1 MAIKDS
7 VENWVRGKPMQAVV
21 LIAAGGIVLGGVVGL
36 GAGWKI
42 EQNRTKNDVKR
53 LQASGKTAANGTGPL
68 GQRTGKVS
76 SVTEGTLTVVTKKKG
91 NQAVKTTTLTTVGQA
106 GKGAPADITVGRR
119 LLLTADGHDVIVLPQ
134 GSKLGRLV
142 TSVTTSSFAVAK
154 PDGSRGVSIKTANV
168 KVVDTVTPAKLTDVK
183 TGSEV
188 IAGGRAAGGNAF
200 NASEVI
206 LLPDGSAFAN

>member
-1 MAIKDS
+1 VAIKDS

-53 LQASGKTAANGTGPL
+53 LQASGGASATGSGPL
-68 GQRTGKVS
+68 GQRTGTVS
-76 SVTEGTLTVVTKKKG
+76 AITDGTLTLVTKKSG
-91 NQAVKTTTLTTVGQA
+91 TQAVKTTTLTNVEQA
-106 GKGAPADITVGRR
+106 SKGTPADITVGRR
-119 LLLTADGHDVIVLPQ
+119 LLLTLNGNDVIVLSK

-142 TSVTTSSFAVAK
+142 TSVTTDSFAVAK
-154 PDGSRGVSIKTANV
+154 PNGSRGVNIKTANV
-168 KVVDTVTPAKLTDVK
+168 KVVDTLTPAKLTDVK
-183 TGSEV
+183 TGSLV
-188 IAGGRAAGGNAF
+188 LAGGRASGKTAF

>member
-1 MAIKDS
+1 VAIKDS

-21 LIAAGGIVLGGVVGL
+21 LIAAGGIVIGGVVGL

-42 EQNRTKNDVKR
+42 EQNRTKDDVKR
-53 LQASGKTAANGTGPL
+53 LQASGKVANGTGPL

-76 SVTEGTLTVVTKKKG
+76 AITEGTLTVVTKNKG
-91 NQAVKTTTLTTVGQA
+91 NQAVKTTTLTNVEQA
-106 GKGAPADITVGRR
+106 SKGTPADITVGRR
-119 LLLTADGHDVIVLPQ
+119 LLLTTDGHDVIVLAQ

-154 PDGSRGVSIKTANV
+154 QDGSRGANIKTADV
-168 KVVDTVTPAKLTDVK
+168 KVVDTLAPAKLTDVK
-183 TGSEV
+183 TGSLV

>member
-1 MAIKDS
+1 
-7 VENWVRGKPMQAVV
+7 MQAVV

-53 LQASGKTAANGTGPL
+53 LQASGGASATGSGPL
-68 GQRTGKVS
+68 GQRTGTVS
-76 SVTEGTLTVVTKKKG
+76 AITDGTLTLVTKKSG
-91 NQAVKTTTLTTVGQA
+91 TQAVKTTTLTNVEQA
-106 GKGAPADITVGRR
+106 SKGTPADITVGRR
-119 LLLTADGHDVIVLPQ
+119 LLLTLNGNDVIVLSK

-142 TSVTTSSFAVAK
+142 TSVTTDSFAVAK
-154 PDGSRGVSIKTANV
+154 PNGSRGVNIKTANV
-168 KVVDTVTPAKLTDVK
+168 KVVDTLAPAKLTDVK
-183 TGSEV
+183 TGSLV
-188 IAGGRAAGGNAF
+188 LAGGRASGKTAF